1 MTGTIQTLVVLVVR
15 ILCIFDL
22 FVSLQLADALA
33 ELGVSTITPEMSSG
47 PKLYYLQR

>member
-22 FVSLQLADALA
+22 FVGLQLADALA
-33 ELGVSTITPEMSSG
+33 KLRVSTIAPKMSSG
-47 PKLYYLQR
+47 PKLDYLQR